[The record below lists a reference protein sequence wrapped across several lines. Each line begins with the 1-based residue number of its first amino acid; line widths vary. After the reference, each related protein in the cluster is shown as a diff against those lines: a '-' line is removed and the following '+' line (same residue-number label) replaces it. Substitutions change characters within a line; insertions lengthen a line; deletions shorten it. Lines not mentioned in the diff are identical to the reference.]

1 MHVRVDERRRKQE
14 AVAVD
19 HAMLVRLEVRPE
31 LRDDTP
37 VDADVQDRINPFGR
51 VDHARAA
58 DDQVLLARLPEQ
70 HHAAPI
76 SCRAAAWTPAG
87 PWVSR
92 S

>member
-1 MHVRVDERRRKQE
+1 MRVDERRRKQE

-31 LRDDTP
+31 LGDDTR
-37 VDADVQDRINPFGR
+37 VDANVKDTVDALAWI
-51 VDHARAA
+51 DHARAA

-76 SCRAAAWTPAG
+76 SCRAAAWTAAG